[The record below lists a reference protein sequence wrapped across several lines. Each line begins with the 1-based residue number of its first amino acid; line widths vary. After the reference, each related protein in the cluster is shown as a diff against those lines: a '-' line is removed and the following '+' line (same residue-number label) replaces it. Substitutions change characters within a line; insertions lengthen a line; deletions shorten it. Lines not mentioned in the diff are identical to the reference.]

1 MSEVKTIHIAAA
13 IIRDEE
19 GRLLLVRKR
28 GTQAFMQAGGK
39 IEAGEAPVTALVR
52 ELKEEL
58 GLAITSEDVR
68 YIGMR
73 DAVAANEPGYR
84 VEAEL
89 FDLVLR
95 DPRPIEPAGEIDAV
109 RWVHPAEA
117 SCLTLAALTR
127 DHVMEIASGLSL
139 HG

>member
-1 MSEVKTIHIAAA
+1 MSDVRTIHIAAA

-39 IEAGEAPVTALVR
+39 IEAGEASVAALVR

-58 GLAITSEDVR
+58 GLAIRPDDVR

-95 DPRPIEPAGEIDAV
+95 DPRPIKAAGEIDAV

-117 SCLTLAALTR
+117 SCLPLAALTR
-127 DHVMEIASGLSL
+127 DHVMEIVAGQSH

>member
-1 MSEVKTIHIAAA
+1 MSEVGTIHIAAA

-39 IEAGEAPVTALVR
+39 IEAGEAPVAALVR

-58 GLAITSEDVR
+58 GLAITPEDVR

-95 DPRPIEPAGEIDAV
+95 DSRPIEPAGEIDAV

-117 SCLTLAALTR
+117 SCLPLAALTR
-127 DHVMEIASGLSL
+127 DHVIEIASGQSL

>member
-39 IEAGEAPVTALVR
+39 IEAGEAPVAALVR

-58 GLAITSEDVR
+58 GLVITPEEVR
-68 YIGMR
+68 SIGMR

-89 FDLVLR
+89 FNFVLR
-95 DPRPIEPAGEIDAV
+95 ASRPIEPAGEIDAV

-117 SCLTLAALTR
+117 SCLPLAALTR
-127 DHVMEIASGLSL
+127 DHVIEIASGQSL

>member
-1 MSEVKTIHIAAA
+1 MSDVRKIYIAAA
-13 IIRDEE
+13 IIRDED

-39 IEAGEAPVTALVR
+39 IEAGEAPVAALVR

-58 GLAITSEDVR
+58 SLIIAPEDVR
-68 YIGMR
+68 YIGRR

-89 FDLVLR
+89 FDLVLHGAEA
-95 DPRPIEPAGEIDAV
+95 IEPAGEIDAV
-109 RWVHPAEA
+109 RWLHPAEA
-117 SCLTLAALTR
+117 SCVPLAALTHDNVLAIVADESIR
-127 DHVMEIASGLSL
+127 G
-139 HG
+139 